1 MYAIEFQN
9 VGFYYSSTDEND
21 VRRKNY
27 VLEGLD
33 FAVEKGAFVALLGR
47 NGSGKARSRG
57 S

>member
-33 FAVEKGAFVALLGR
+33 FAVEKGAFVALLGTEAE
-47 NGSGKARSRG
+47 KARSRG